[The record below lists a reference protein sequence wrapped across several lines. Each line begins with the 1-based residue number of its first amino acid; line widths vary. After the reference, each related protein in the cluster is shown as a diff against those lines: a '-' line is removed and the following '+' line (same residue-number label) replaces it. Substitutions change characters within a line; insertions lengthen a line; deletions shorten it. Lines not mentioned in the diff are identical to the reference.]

1 MYRRDLLRFAAVIVA
16 AVVLG
21 GVTGGTPWLITAGV
35 TAYAVWQ
42 HRNLARLLRWIRN
55 RKRYDPPEVEGILA
69 DVCRE
74 IDFLRERHK
83 KRKKKL
89 GQYLKQFQEATM
101 ALPDAVVVLD
111 GDFQVQWANA
121 AAARYLGIK
130 WPDDLN
136 QRLTNLLRVPELRE
150 FLAERRA
157 DLSTEIAAPTEPETH
172 LSVRIAPYGKNQ
184 WLFVARDVTELHQLN
199 QIRSDFVANVSHEL
213 RTPIT
218 VFKGYLEAMTA
229 KEDELPERWATALDQ
244 MHAHVERMHST
255 IEELLLLSRLE
266 RSSQIGHAE
275 SVDVE
280 RLLGDIQVEAQALGK
295 DKAQLFSLEIDG
307 DLTLLG
313 DPAELYS
320 AFSNIVFNAV
330 NYTQARG
337 VIGIHWYADESGAHL
352 AVSDNG
358 PGIAPEHIPRLTE
371 RFYRTDASRSRQ
383 FGGTGLGLA
392 IVKHVMQRHG
402 GTLAIASE
410 VGRGSTF
417 TCHFPPDRVE
427 QPRADLS
434 SASSN

>member
-1 MYRRDLLRFAAVIVA
+1 MYRRDLLRFAAVVLA
-16 AVVLG
+16 ALVLG
-21 GVTGGTPWLITAGV
+21 RITGGTPWLMTAGV
-35 TAYAVWQ
+35 SAYAVWQ
-42 HRNLARLLRWIRN
+42 HRNLVRLLRWIRN
-55 RKRYDPPEVEGILA
+55 RKRYDPPQVEGILA

-150 FLAERRA
+150 FLAEARA

-229 KEDELPERWATALDQ
+229 KEDELPDRWATALDQ

-275 SVDVE
+275 SVDIE

-337 VIGIHWYADESGAHL
+337 VIGIHWYGDESGAHL

-402 GTLAIASE
+402 GTLSIASE

-417 TCHFPPDRVE
+417 TCHFPPDRIE
-427 QPRADLS
+427 QPQANVS
-434 SASSN
+434 SASN

>member
-1 MYRRDLLRFAAVIVA
+1 MYRRDLLRFTAVVVA

-21 GVTGGTPWLITAGV
+21 RLIGGTPWLIAAGV
-35 TAYAVWQ
+35 TGYAAWQ

-55 RKRYDPPEVEGILA
+55 RKRYDAPEVDGILA

-199 QIRSDFVANVSHEL
+199 QVRSDFVANVSHEL

-229 KEDELPERWATALDQ
+229 SEDELPERWASALGQ

-266 RSSQIGHAE
+266 RSAQIGHAE

-280 RLLGDIQVEAQALGK
+280 RLLGDIHLEAQALGK

-358 PGIAPEHIPRLTE
+358 PGIASEHIPRLTE

-402 GTLAIASE
+402 GTLSIASE
-410 VGRGSTF
+410 VGKGSTF

-427 QPRADLS
+427 QPRASLS
-434 SASSN
+434 SASS